1 MELEKIQEFVQ
12 QANEFRLSGCKV
24 NYDYSL
30 LTTSSINSYKLN
42 LFGMTSSPEFQLNKD
57 NLSGLGHFFLQVKR
71 FDMIYQSKVWDTNPG
86 KFIIIGFIDEV
97 TEDILDT
104 LKKWENCENPKFGF
118 FLIVFK
124 KELVL
129 QKFEKIV
136 VKKGKKQVK
145 ENFQV
150 NELPW
155 VSVVYESYEVFR
167 GKLEKFYLPD
177 WERFSEKYSVIE
189 TLSFFVDY
197 NEIVVYHS
205 IKKKEKVIDLSG
217 IVVIDF
223 FDESCQDVYLDEQ
236 HFDKNLKYYKVY
248 AGVENQYFKFT
259 LENLG
264 LQHGTAEKLF
274 LIDCPCTFIFCNQ
287 KLMWR
292 GNKFF
297 EDFSSLL
304 SFYTDGSHYSVPNT
318 TEEALL
324 HSFAELKDS
333 IFQEDLNILID
344 IKLEVLVY
352 LSSWEVQQKKFR
364 SRLIMCLE
372 DESEKTKVE
381 KIHDKL
387 KTVLP
392 NLNLELTQRQNLFS
406 TALEQPINNSVK
418 TKKKQKKQA

>member
-12 QANEFRLSGCKV
+12 QASEFRMSGCKV

-30 LTTSSINSYKLN
+30 LATSSINSYKLN
-42 LFGMTSSPEFQLNKD
+42 LFGMTSSPEFQLNKE
-57 NLSGLGHFFLQVKR
+57 NLSGLGHYFLQVKR
-71 FDMIYQSKVWDTNPG
+71 FDLIFQSKVWDTNPG

-97 TEDILDT
+97 TEDVLDT
-104 LKKWENCENPKFGF
+104 LKKWENCENPKFSF

-124 KELVL
+124 KDLVL
-129 QKFEKIV
+129 QKFEKIE

-150 NELPW
+150 GELPW
-155 VSVVYESYEVFR
+155 VSVVYESYEVFK

-177 WERFSEKYSVIE
+177 WESLSEKYSVIE
-189 TLSFFVDY
+189 TLSFFVEY
-197 NEIVVYHS
+197 NEIVVYNS
-205 IKKKEKVIDLSG
+205 IKKREKAIDLSG
-217 IVVIDF
+217 VVVIDF

-236 HFDKNLKYYKVY
+236 HFDKNLRYYKVY

-274 LIDCPCTFIFCNQ
+274 LIDCPCTFVFCNQ

-292 GNKFF
+292 GNKFY

-304 SFYTDGSHYSVPNT
+304 SFYTEGSHYSPQNT
-318 TEEALL
+318 TEEALQN
-324 HSFAELKDS
+324 SFAELKDS

-344 IKLEVLVY
+344 IKLEVLLY
-352 LSSWEVQQKKFR
+352 LSSYEIHQKKFR

-372 DESEKTKVE
+372 DESEKIKVE

-387 KTVLP
+387 KPILP
-392 NLNLELTQRQNLFS
+392 NLNLELTQRQNLFN
-406 TALEQPINNSVK
+406 TALEHSINYSVK
-418 TKKKQKKQA
+418 SQKKLKKQA